1 MLLIPRNIAYDM
13 ILMPDMVAHQ
23 FMMFEEYLNCE
34 DTDMKHLIMSI
45 LCFVT
50 STGGP
55 APGGEV
61 ACVLHAQADCRSCC
75 SNGTASDFQP
85 DSLNMFSE
93 ILSECER

>member
-23 FMMFEEYLNCE
+23 FMMFEEYLSCE

-55 APGGEV
+55 APGGR
-61 ACVLHAQADCRSCC
+61 LHACCMPKPTADHVAAMVLPATF
-75 SNGTASDFQP
+75 NQ
-85 DSLNMFSE
+85 
-93 ILSECER
+93 IL